1 MLCGNRRWLLGLLV
15 LMGTTAGLR
24 AEPVR
29 CRWKGIYP
37 TVVTPFRSSTGGV
50 DVVSLQKQIA
60 RELHNGVHGLVV
72 LDTLGEGEFVNQE
85 ERQHV
90 IQTAVKL
97 AFPNAPVIVGIHTR
111 DLAEAQAQM
120 TQAQK
125 LGASAV
131 LVKYRGNANA
141 PPDVVY
147 HFYLEL
153 SRLHALPIFYD
164 HNPSATGLQLTPE
177 DVASILSIPSV
188 VGVKESTT
196 NLDEVAEHVRYCR
209 ELGKVFF
216 SDTALNL
223 THFLDLGGHGAMCP
237 EAVLL
242 PAATV
247 QAYECYFRGDYGQA
261 RSIQE
266 QLYATLP
273 ILRLKPTMPVIMR
286 VAYMTAQD
294 MNINVPSSSD
304 QPQAQMKSALA
315 CLGVATPAWV
325 KCPLP
330 ELTVWD
336 QRCVKAAVCKIR
348 DLDCCESHRRIPPIP
363 YRTCGEPDSGALL
376 RTGAFELGHGV
387 SQDLLRSQGN
397 GLQGLP
403 IE

>member
-1 MLCGNRRWLLGLLV
+1 MVHENRRWWLGLVLLLGA
-15 LMGTTAGLR
+15 TSGLR
-24 AEPVR
+24 AEPAP
-29 CRWKGIYP
+29 RWKGIYP
-37 TVVTPFRSSTGGV
+37 TVVTPFRNSAGSV

-60 RELHNGVHGLVV
+60 RALHNGVHGLVV
-72 LDTLGEGEFVNQE
+72 LDTLGEGDLVSPE
-85 ERQHV
+85 ERQQV
-90 IQTAVKL
+90 IHTAVRL
-97 AFPNAPVIVGIHTR
+97 SFPNAPVVVGIHTSDAR
-111 DLAEAQAQM
+111 EAAAQMAQAK
-120 TQAQK
+120 K

-131 LVKYRGNANA
+131 LVKYHGNAKA

-153 SRLHALPIFYD
+153 SRLRCLPIFYD
-164 HNPSATGLQLTPE
+164 HNPSATGLQLSPE
-177 DVASILSIPSV
+177 DVASILAIPTV

-216 SDTALNL
+216 SNTALNL

-247 QAYECYFRGDYGQA
+247 QAYETYFRGDFGQA

-273 ILRLKPTMPVIMR
+273 ILRLKPTMPTLMR

-294 MNINVPSSSD
+294 MNVNVPASSD
-304 QPQAQMKSALA
+304 QPQAQIKSALT
-315 CLGVATPAWV
+315 CLGVPTPAWV

-348 DLDCCESHRRIPPIP
+348 DLDCCETHRRIPPIP

-376 RTGAFELGHGV
+376 RTGGLQLAPGV
-387 SQDLLRSQGN
+387 SQDLLRSQGD